1 MQQRKR
7 IAENFT
13 KMNCVSV
20 RTDVKKCACCLFVRG
35 FRGLPLTSS
44 KCSGSGTVS
53 YYEMRILP
61 KKYQRA
67 SQILVTGYQFI
78 MLMI

>member
-20 RTDVKKCACCLFVRG
+20 RTDVKKRACCLSVRG
-35 FRGLPLTSS
+35 LRGLPLTSS
-44 KCSGSGTVS
+44 KCSGSGTGFVLRNA
-53 YYEMRILP
+53 YLA

-67 SQILVTGYQFI
+67 AQVLVTGYHFI
-78 MLMI
+78 RVIV